1 MTTDRRRV
9 TIDTMGKPRR
19 VALGGYGYHMLNRA
33 NGRPAIFRK
42 NGDYAAFEQILKEAL
57 GHVAGMS
64 SQKGPDTFSRPE
76 RY

>member
-1 MTTDRRRV
+1 
-9 TIDTMGKPRR
+9 
-19 VALGGYGYHMLNRA
+19 MLNRA